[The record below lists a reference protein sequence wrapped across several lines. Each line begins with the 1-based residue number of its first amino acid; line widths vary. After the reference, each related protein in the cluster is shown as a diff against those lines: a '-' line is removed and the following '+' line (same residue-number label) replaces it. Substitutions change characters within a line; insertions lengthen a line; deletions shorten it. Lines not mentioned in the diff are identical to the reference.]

1 MFHRCKEA
9 LWIGFWGAA
18 FLSLGTALVGP
29 LYAATTTIK
38 IAGSNP
44 LQPILSEAAKQYRIT
59 HPDLRL
65 TVSGGGSGMG
75 VANIERGTIDI
86 GMASRPLSVREAE
99 RLGDATDV
107 IPVARDAVAIAVSK
121 AVYENGVTQLSLAQI
136 AAIYRG
142 EIRNWR
148 ELGGLDATI
157 LVIDKEA
164 SRGTRYVF
172 AAVVL
177 GNPHARAPG
186 ATIITGSN
194 NEEQAVISRS
204 DQAIGMLS
212 NAWLNDRVRAIAVG
226 EGDAALLP
234 TAENVA
240 RGRYLITR
248 DLNILV
254 PKGSGDEVKGFV
266 DFLRSAQGQ
275 AIVET
280 VGFHSV
286 R

>member
-1 MFHRCKEA
+1 MFQRWSANSLSGVLLAA
-9 LWIGFWGAA
+9 LLVVSLPAA
-18 FLSLGTALVGP
+18 AV
-29 LYAATTTIK
+29 TIK
-38 IAGSNP
+38 VAGSTTV
-44 LQPILSEAAKQYRIT
+44 LPILTEAAKQYRVI
-59 HPDLRL
+59 HPELNL

-86 GMASRPLSVREAE
+86 GMASRPLSKGEAG
-99 RLGDATDV
+99 RIGDATN
-107 IPVARDAVAIAVSK
+107 IIAVARDAVAIAVSK
-121 AVYENGVTQLSLAQI
+121 AVYESGVTQLSLSQI

-148 ELGGLDATI
+148 ELGGLDARI

-164 SRGTRYVF
+164 SRGTRHVF
-172 AAVVL
+172 ADVVL
-177 GNPHARAPG
+177 GNPRARAAG

-194 NEEQAVISRS
+194 NEEQSVISRS

-226 EGDAALLP
+226 EGDAAVLP
-234 TAENVA
+234 SADNVA
-240 RGRYLITR
+240 NGRYIIKR
-248 DLNILV
+248 DLNIIV
-254 PKGSGDEVKGFV
+254 RKQSSDEVKGFV
-266 DFLRSAQGQ
+266 DFLHSAQGQ
-275 AIVET
+275 AIVQT

>member
-1 MFHRCKEA
+1 MFHRYHV
-9 LWIGFWGAA
+9 GFWAG
-18 FLSLGTALVGP
+18 FLLLGVVLAGP
-29 LYAATTTIK
+29 FYAAATTIK
-38 IAGSNP
+38 IAGSTT
-44 LQPILSEAAKQYRIT
+44 LLPILSEAAKQYRVA
-59 HPDLRL
+59 HPDLSL

-86 GMASRPLSVREAE
+86 GMVSRPLSKREAG
-99 RLGDATDV
+99 RLGNSIDV

-121 AVYENGVTQLSLAQI
+121 AVYESGVTQLSLAQI

-142 EIRNWR
+142 EVRNWD
-148 ELGGLDATI
+148 ELGGLDAKI

-164 SRGTRYVF
+164 SRGTRHVF
-172 AAVVL
+172 ATVVL
-177 GNPHARAPG
+177 GSPWARAAG

-194 NEEQAVISRS
+194 NEEQSVISRS

-226 EGDAALLP
+226 ESDMAVLP

-240 RGRYLITR
+240 LGRYVIKR

-254 PKGSGDEVKGFV
+254 PKDSGNEVKGFV
-266 DFLRSAQGQ
+266 DFLHSEQGQ

>member
-1 MFHRCKEA
+1 MFHRCSVY
-9 LWIGFWGAA
+9 FWAG
-18 FLSLGTALVGP
+18 FLSLGMALVGP
-29 LYAATTTIK
+29 LYAAATTIK
-38 IAGSNP
+38 IAGSTT
-44 LQPILSEAAKQYRIT
+44 LLPILSEAAKQYRIT
-59 HPDLRL
+59 HPDLSL

-86 GMASRPLSVREAE
+86 GMASRPLSEREAE
-99 RLGDATDV
+99 RLGDSIDV

-121 AVYENGVTQLSLAQI
+121 AVYESGVRELSLAQI

-148 ELGGLDATI
+148 ELGGQDAKI

-164 SRGTRYVF
+164 SRGTRHVF
-172 AAVVL
+172 ASVVL
-177 GNPHARAPG
+177 GSPRARAPG

-194 NEEQAVISRS
+194 NEEQSVISRS

-212 NAWLNDRVRAIAVG
+212 NAWLNDRVRAVAVG
-226 EGDAALLP
+226 DGGEAVLP

-240 RGRYLITR
+240 LGRYVIKR

-254 PKGSGDEVKGFV
+254 PKASGDEVKGFV
-266 DFLRSAQGQ
+266 DFLRSEQGQ
-275 AIVET
+275 VIVEM

>member
-1 MFHRCKEA
+1 MFDRCNVG
-9 LWIGFWGAA
+9 LWIGFLGAG
-18 FLSLGTALVGP
+18 FLLLGP

-38 IAGSNP
+38 IAGSTT
-44 LQPILSEAAKQYRIT
+44 LLPILSEAAKQYRVT
-59 HPDLRL
+59 HPDLSL

-86 GMASRPLSVREAE
+86 GMASRPLSEREAE
-99 RLGDATDV
+99 RLGASIDV

-121 AVYENGVTQLSLAQI
+121 AVYKSGVTQLSLAQI

-148 ELGGLDATI
+148 ELGGLDAKI

-164 SRGTRYVF
+164 SRGTRHVF
-172 AAVVL
+172 ATVVL
-177 GNPHARAPG
+177 GSARARAPG

-194 NEEQAVISRS
+194 NEEQSVISRS
-204 DQAIGMLS
+204 DQAIGMIS

-226 EGDAALLP
+226 EGDMAVLP
-234 TAENVA
+234 TIENVA
-240 RGRYLITR
+240 LGRYMIKR

-266 DFLRSAQGQ
+266 AFLRSEQGQ